1 VRHHP
6 KSDPQ
11 VMDGLLDGATA
22 LALRTETTALHAS
35 GGMAAGEV
43 SHYALV
49 QGGLYRIGK

>member
-49 QGGLYRIGK
+49 HGGLYRIGK